1 MYVSRIFYGFECN
14 DVNYSFVKLEFL
26 VVKWVVMEKF
36 KDNFYG
42 VKFEILIDNNFLC
55 YF

>member
-1 MYVSRIFYGFECN
+1 MDDELLCMLV
-14 DVNYSFVKLEFL
+14 EFFMDL
-26 VVKWVVMEKF
+26 SVMMLIIVLLNWKF
-36 KDNFYG
+36 KDYFYG